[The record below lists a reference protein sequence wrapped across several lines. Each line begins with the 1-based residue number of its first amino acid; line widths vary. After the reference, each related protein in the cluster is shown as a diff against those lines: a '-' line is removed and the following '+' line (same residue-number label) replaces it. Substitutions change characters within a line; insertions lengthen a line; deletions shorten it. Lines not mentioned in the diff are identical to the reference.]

1 MFLTVERPY
10 AASHWSIARSINPAD
25 IIDTGRCPSAGS
37 TRLRSPAEYGLSH
50 ATPRCR
56 AIADTVVSSPQRVDR
71 PRRRPGGEL
80 GAGRGVGLDLGPGP
94 TSTRRFGTPPDPL
107 APSHPH
113 RPSEARSVV
122 QQLDSAAVADR
133 DHPAV
138 RTASEDVV
146 GLDLEQHAAVLAGGH
161 IEDVHALDTEQF
173 ISPRTPPAKRR
184 RRPAGTRR
192 VRQRQGLSGE
202 AAWSPPIVK
211 ALTPSQLADTPS
223 STPSRGPFLGGPK
236 LKHHCRDAGEIATS
250 PADYFDETVLI
261 SVPGHRVPGRR
272 AAFTD

>member
-1 MFLTVERPY
+1 MRSSTPMVLMPLSRSGSAILVC
-10 AASHWSIARSINPAD
+10 ASALIAD
-25 IIDTGRCPSAGS
+25 QQV
-37 TRLRSPAEYGLSH
+37 SH

-56 AIADTVVSSPQRVDR
+56 AIADTVVSSCRNRVDR

-94 TSTRRFGTPPDPL
+94 TSTRWFGTPPDPL

-113 RPSEARSVV
+113 RTSEARSVV

-161 IEDVHALDTEQF
+161 IEDVRALDTEQF
-173 ISPRTPPAKRR
+173 ISPRTPPVKRR
-184 RRPAGTRR
+184 GRPAGTRR

-202 AAWSPPIVK
+202 GAWSPPIVK

-223 STPSRGPFLGGPK
+223 KHAQSRALSGWP
-236 LKHHCRDAGEIATS
+236 
-250 PADYFDETVLI
+250 
-261 SVPGHRVPGRR
+261 
-272 AAFTD
+272 